1 MIASMTN
8 LLLNFPEP
16 FNPNASQ
23 TEILKILN
31 KHINDG
37 VKFIIVNAPTGTGKS
52 FIPKTIANAVNGPS
66 GNYTKCVD
74 NYTIFGEDGAA
85 LVEDDP
91 AFGVYALT
99 ITKSL
104 QDQYKN
110 TFFDTGILKGQSNY
124 RCGLDDTMSVDIA
137 PCIYVQGLKNK
148 CWAEN
153 KCPYYNSRNE
163 MLKSTFS
170 SLNYSMFFSLPN
182 HLKKRQVIV
191 CDEGSELEEQLVGQF
206 TCEVDIPFLVKTQ
219 TSLTSFPVEE
229 TPEKVIMWLS
239 KLITAVS
246 ENVEQYKEILKKEK
260 KGSIEFSKKSK
271 EYTGLMNLQSSL
283 EVLIGTYHESQYII
297 EKIEKIIKFVPLK
310 VDKLS
315 KYIFD
320 HAEHVII
327 MSATIIDPKNFCRT
341 LGITEYEYVEVD
353 SGFDPKKAPIHV
365 MAKQKLNY
373 ANLKEM
379 LPKLAKQVS
388 EILEEHEGEKGII
401 HTHTQYITDYIRQNV
416 KSNRLLCR
424 EAGVRNEEL
433 LELHEKAK
441 NATVL
446 VSPSM
451 TYGVDL
457 KGDLA
462 KFQILLKAP
471 WLPTKDKRVEKLM
484 KLDKDWYSNKMLC
497 TLVQACGRGIRSD
510 DDECITYILD
520 GSIFDVVLRNKG
532 KVPKYFIE
540 RFE

>member
-1 MIASMTN
+1 MTN

-37 VKFIIVNAPTGTGKS
+37 VKFIVVNAPTGTGKS
-52 FIPKTIANAVNGPS
+52 FIPKTLANAVNGPS
-66 GNYTKCVD
+66 QNYIRCVD
-74 NYTIFGEDGAA
+74 NYSIFGEDGAE
-85 LVEDDP
+85 LVDDEDP
-91 AFGVYALT
+91 FGVYALT
-99 ITKSL
+99 ITKTL

-124 RCGLDDTMSVDIA
+124 QCGLDDTLSVDIA

-170 SLNYSMFFSLPN
+170 SLNYSMFFSLPE
-182 HLKKRQVIV
+182 HLKKRRIIV

-206 TCEVDIPFLVKTQ
+206 TCEVDIPFLVKTG

-229 TPEKVIMWLS
+229 SIPKVLEWLS
-239 KLITAVS
+239 KLIIAVS
-246 ENVEQYKEILKKEK
+246 ENVEAYKDILKKAG
-260 KGSIEFSKKSK
+260 KGSPEFSKKSG
-271 EYTGLMNLQSSL
+271 EYTKLMNLQSSL
-283 EVLIGTYHESQYII
+283 EVLIGTYNESQYII
-297 EKIEKIIKFVPLK
+297 EKIDKVIKFVPLK

-320 HAEHVII
+320 HAETVII

-353 SGFDPKKAPIHV
+353 SGFDHTKAPIHV
-365 MAKQKLNY
+365 MAKQKINFS
-373 ANLKEM
+373 NLKEM
-379 LPKLAKQVS
+379 LPKLAKQVK

-401 HTHTQYITDYIRQNV
+401 HTHTQYIADYIRNNV
-416 KSNRLLCR
+416 KSDRLLCR

-433 LELHEKAK
+433 LELHEKSK
-441 NATVL
+441 KATVL

-462 KFQILLKAP
+462 RFQILLKAP

-497 TLVQACGRGIRSD
+497 TLVQACGRGIRSGE
-510 DDECITYILD
+510 DECITYILD
-520 GSIFDVVLRNKG
+520 GSIFDTVLRNKS
-532 KVPKYFIE
+532 KLPKYFIE

>member
-1 MIASMTN
+1 MTN

-23 TEILKILN
+23 TEILKTLN

-52 FIPKTIANAVNGPS
+52 FIPKTLANAVNGPS
-66 GNYTKCVD
+66 QAYIECVD
-74 NYTIFGEDGAA
+74 NYSIFGENGAE
-85 LVEDDP
+85 LVENEDP
-91 AFGVYALT
+91 FGVYALT

-124 RCGLDDTMSVDIA
+124 QCGLDDTLSVDIA

-170 SLNYSMFFSLPN
+170 SLNYSMFFSLPE
-182 HLKKRQVIV
+182 HLKNRRIIV

-206 TCEVDIPFLVKTQ
+206 TCEVDIPFLVKTG

-229 TPEKVIMWLS
+229 TSSKVLEWLS
-239 KLITAVS
+239 KLIVAVS
-246 ENVEQYKEILKKEK
+246 ENVEEYKESLKKAG
-260 KGSIEFSKKSK
+260 KGSPEFSKKSG
-271 EYTGLMNLQSSL
+271 EYTKLMNLQSSL
-283 EVLIGTYHESQYII
+283 EVLIGTYKESQYII
-297 EKIEKIIKFVPLK
+297 EKIDKVIKFVPLK

-315 KYIFD
+315 KYIFS
-320 HAEHVII
+320 HAETVII

-353 SGFDPKKAPIHV
+353 SGFDHTKAPIHV
-365 MAKQKLNY
+365 MAKQKLNF

-379 LPKLAKQVS
+379 LPKLAKQVK

-401 HTHTQYITDYIRQNV
+401 HTHTQYIADYIRNNV
-416 KSNRLLCR
+416 KSDRLLCR
-424 EAGVRNEEL
+424 EPGVRNEEL
-433 LELHEKAK
+433 LELHEKSK
-441 NATVL
+441 KATVL

-462 KFQILLKAP
+462 RFQILLKAP

-497 TLVQACGRGIRSD
+497 TLVQACGRGIRSG

-520 GSIFDVVLRNKG
+520 GSIFDVVLRNKA
-532 KVPKYFIE
+532 KLPKYFIE
-540 RFE
+540 RFI